1 MNTQA
6 FKGRFAKVFTAQ
18 RISGPSFLYG
28 NRFAR
33 FLLDPCR
40 GVQGMAS
47 IKKLKLLNLA
57 FACLEPDECYLEVGT
72 YLGKSL
78 IAAMKGNPERQV
90 FACDN
95 FSEFGANNTRE
106 SLLGNLKAY
115 QLDDRATFYNADFLT
130 VLNRKQIPL
139 PVGLY
144 FYDGAH
150 DHSSQYNAIKDVEP
164 LLADE
169 ALVIVDDWRFAPDS
183 QSYAKVATEKAI
195 SESVNTWQ
203 MLYDL
208 PARYNGDLA
217 MWWNGVAVYSFKRN
231 CVPAC

>member
-1 MNTQA
+1 MNTKA
-6 FKGRFAKVFTAQ
+6 FSAQFDKVFTSTN
-18 RISGPSFLYG
+18 ISKPSFLYG
-28 NRFAR
+28 SRLAR

-40 GVQGMAS
+40 SVKGMAS
-47 IKKLKLLNLA
+47 IKKLKLLNIA
-57 FACLEPDECYLEVGT
+57 FACLDPNECYLEVGT

-78 IAAMKGNPERQV
+78 IAAMRGNPERQV

-95 FSEFGANNTRE
+95 FSEFTSDNSYE
-106 SLLGNLKAY
+106 ILLSNLKAY
-115 QLDDRATFYNADFLT
+115 QLQDRVTFYNADFLT
-130 VLNRKQIPL
+130 VLNRNKIPL

-150 DHSSQYNAIKDVEP
+150 DQTSQYHAIKNVEP

-231 CVPAC
+231 FVPAC

>member
-1 MNTQA
+1 MNTQE
-6 FKGRFAKVFTAQ
+6 FCVKFEQMFSPKKVTK
-18 RISGPSFLYG
+18 PTFLYG
-28 NRFAR
+28 NRLAR

-47 IKKLKLLNLA
+47 IKKLKLLNIA
-57 FACLEPDECYLEVGT
+57 FACLDPNECYLEVGT

-78 IAAMKGNPERQV
+78 IAAIQGNPERQV

-95 FSEFGANNTRE
+95 FSEFTSSNSYEKLR
-106 SLLGNLKAY
+106 SNLQAY
-115 QLDDRATFYNADFLT
+115 HLQDRVTFYNADFLT
-130 VLNRKQIPL
+130 VFKRNRIPL
-139 PVGLY
+139 PIGMY

-150 DHSSQYNAIKDVEP
+150 DQPSQYHAIKNVEP

-195 SESVNTWQ
+195 AESANAWQ
-203 MLYDL
+203 MLYEL

-217 MWWNGVAVYSFKRN
+217 MWWNGIAVFAFKRN
-231 CVPAC
+231 RMDL